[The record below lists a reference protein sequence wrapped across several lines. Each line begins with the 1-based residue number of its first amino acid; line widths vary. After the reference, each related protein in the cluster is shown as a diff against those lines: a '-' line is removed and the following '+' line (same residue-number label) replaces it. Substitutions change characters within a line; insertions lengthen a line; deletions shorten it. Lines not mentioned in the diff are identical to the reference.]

1 MENELKLEKQRLRE
15 EKELNR
21 LLKQKQ
27 RPKHKMYLWYLLLVL
42 TLIYVID
49 EIISNLQGN
58 LISEMSHSIFP
69 DLFAQEGG
77 AVLAAKP
84 FNIVA
89 AIAIAILAFSMF
101 YKPLADKF
109 GRKPFLVI
117 NTFGMG
123 AAVAICSLARNAQ
136 TFWLYVVGFFMM
148 RFFVTPDE
156 QVVYIFETVD
166 QNKRA
171 TTYSIIKGI
180 AEFGLIFISL
190 MRMGFLGSDIFGNNV
205 AVEGYKNWRWIFLIC
220 AGTAALISLLALLLS
235 RETDPYLDSRIE
247 YLQKTPEQ
255 RRQEAE
261 EQKLLRKNTQSG
273 FFNGLAMVFKTKQ
286 LLFLCIATVLY
297 ASASSLITYYSTLV
311 THTYVDIFNRTD
323 VAATGALNQ
332 ALFVF
337 PLTCGVITI
346 LYGFFSDKFG
356 RKPILIALL
365 SIVAVSFLLFIVGLL
380 NDWNIFLLG
389 AFIGLFLGGFWGAGD
404 TLIMIASESAPTRIR
419 VSAMTAHSLFFGMGQ
434 GISALLVIFVP
445 TVRPELYC
453 LIACLPLFVSS
464 LVLVMLFVK
473 ETKDVN
479 MEQVEMEFF
488 KKKDEKEKEN
498 EVE

>member
-1 MENELKLEKQRLRE
+1 
-15 EKELNR
+15 
-21 LLKQKQ
+21 
-27 RPKHKMYLWYLLLVL
+27 
-42 TLIYVID
+42 
-49 EIISNLQGN
+49 
-58 LISEMSHSIFP
+58 
-69 DLFAQEGG
+69 
-77 AVLAAKP
+77 
-84 FNIVA
+84 
-89 AIAIAILAFSMF
+89 
-101 YKPLADKF
+101 
-109 GRKPFLVI
+109 
-117 NTFGMG
+117 
-123 AAVAICSLARNAQ
+123 
-136 TFWLYVVGFFMM
+136 
-148 RFFVTPDE
+148 
-156 QVVYIFETVD
+156 
-166 QNKRA
+166 
-171 TTYSIIKGI
+171 
-180 AEFGLIFISL
+180 